1 VLYVGTDTLWKWQM
15 LASPNQ
21 AGATP
26 YSAFWQQA
34 FRALTPA
41 RPGTPGVH
49 LWLQPERSR
58 IEAGRPVV
66 LRAEIDAD
74 RPVPQPQIQAAVV
87 LPDDTRLPLAFDA
100 DPTDPVLLRTNFQPT
115 LPGPHRITATLTS
128 AGKVVTEGTTVVDV
142 EASRAERTDAGVDT
156 SNLARIA
163 TATGGRVIDLHN
175 PETWPASTVGTRPAV
190 AQMRTVDLWGNY
202 TLLLVLCGLL
212 GIDWLL
218 RLLRGYV

>member
-1 VLYVGTDTLWKWQM
+1 M
-15 LASPNQ
+15 LATPNA

-41 RPGTPGVH
+41 RPAAPGVH

-58 IEAGRPVV
+58 VEAGRPIV

-74 RPVPQPQIQAAVV
+74 RPVPQPRVQAALI
-87 LPDDTRLPLAFDA
+87 LPDDSRLPLAFDV
-100 DPTDPVLLRTNFQPT
+100 DPTDPGLLRTSFQPAV
-115 LPGPHRITATLTS
+115 PGAHRITATLTS
-128 AGKVVTEGTTVVDV
+128 AGKVVTESMTVLDV
-142 EASRAERTDAGVDT
+142 EASRAERSDAGVDAG
-156 SNLARIA
+156 NLARIA
-163 TATGGRVIDLHN
+163 TATGGRVIDPNN
-175 PETWPASTVGTRPAV
+175 PETWPTSGPPRAAI
-190 AQMRTVDLWGNY
+190 AQLRTVDLWENY
-202 TLLLVLCGLL
+202 TLLVVLCSLL